1 MLNNFI
7 KLNATFIF
15 FSSLSYA
22 QSNDVNE
29 SKQENTNV
37 ILLMADDLGYGDVGF
52 TGNETIRTPNLDDMA
67 RSGVTLDHFYAAC
80 PISSPTRASCLTG
93 RNPFRQGIF
102 AAHTAGM
109 REAETTIA
117 EILSEHGYRN
127 GFFGK
132 WHLGWI
138 TPDKTQQRGF
148 YTPPWHHGY
157 DEFFGTKSAVP
168 TWDPTKTPESWTSWG
183 AGEDGSWGGSVYL
196 HNGEPVTEN
205 LSGDDSRIIMDRA
218 IPFIDKAVEEEKPF
232 FATIWFHTPHV
243 PVVAGPKYLAMYPSL
258 PDEQKHLYGAIT
270 AMDEQIGRLRD
281 FLKEKGIAEN
291 TIVFFCS
298 DNGPDGKLT
307 NRGIASAGPFR
318 GHKHEMWEGGIRV
331 PSLVEWPGH
340 IPEGEVRSVSTG
352 TVDYFPTILDAL
364 DLPSFTENPI
374 DGRSLMPV
382 IEGEVNERDI
392 PLAFGVQRLYKDWEL
407 YALIIGDYKIT
418 NATRGFD
425 MMLFDLDK
433 DPDESN
439 DLSDEKP
446 ELKKKMETKLEE
458 IKKSWKNSREGADYV
473 W

>member
-1 MLNNFI
+1 MLTNFI
-7 KLNATFIF
+7 KLNAIFIF

-22 QSNDVNE
+22 QSNDLKE

-67 RSGVTLDHFYAAC
+67 RSGITLDHFYAA
-80 PISSPTRASCLTG
+80 SPLCSPSRASCLTG

-138 TPDKTQQRGF
+138 IPDNTQQRGF

-157 DEFFGTKSAVP
+157 DEFFGTKGAVP
-168 TWDPTKTPESWTSWG
+168 TWDPTKTPEGWTSWG
-183 AGEDGSWGGSVYL
+183 AREDGSWGGSVYL
-196 HNGEPVTEN
+196 HNGEPVTDN

-243 PVVAGPKYLAMYPSL
+243 PVVAGPKYLAMYPGL

-281 FLKEKGIAEN
+281 FLKKKELLK
-291 TIVFFCS
+291 
-298 DNGPDGKLT
+298 
-307 NRGIASAGPFR
+307 
-318 GHKHEMWEGGIRV
+318 
-331 PSLVEWPGH
+331 
-340 IPEGEVRSVSTG
+340 
-352 TVDYFPTILDAL
+352 
-364 DLPSFTENPI
+364 
-374 DGRSLMPV
+374 
-382 IEGEVNERDI
+382 I
-392 PLAFGVQRLYKDWEL
+392 PLSSFAVTMAPMVNLPTE
-407 YALIIGDYKIT
+407 
-418 NATRGFD
+418 
-425 MMLFDLDK
+425 
-433 DPDESN
+433 
-439 DLSDEKP
+439 
-446 ELKKKMETKLEE
+446 
-458 IKKSWKNSREGADYV
+458 V
-473 W
+473 